1 MRWSNVDRHSGT
13 LTIRR
18 AIAQDGRALQEDT
31 KTTSSIEITD
41 STTAAL
47 WLLSDEARF
56 LTGLELLVDA
66 GGSTK

>member
-1 MRWSNVDRHSGT
+1 M
-13 LTIRR
+13 
-18 AIAQDGRALQEDT
+18 QEDT

-56 LTGLELLVDA
+56 VTGLELLVDA

>member
-1 MRWSNVDRHSGT
+1 M
-13 LTIRR
+13 TIRR
-18 AIAQDGRALQEDT
+18 AIARDGRALQEKGT

-56 LTGLELLVDA
+56 VTGLELLVDA

>member
-1 MRWSNVDRHSGT
+1 M
-13 LTIRR
+13 TIRR
-18 AIAQDGRALQEDT
+18 AIAQDGRALQEKGT

-47 WLLSDEARF
+47 WLLSDEVRF
-56 LTGLELLVDA
+56 VTGLELLVDA